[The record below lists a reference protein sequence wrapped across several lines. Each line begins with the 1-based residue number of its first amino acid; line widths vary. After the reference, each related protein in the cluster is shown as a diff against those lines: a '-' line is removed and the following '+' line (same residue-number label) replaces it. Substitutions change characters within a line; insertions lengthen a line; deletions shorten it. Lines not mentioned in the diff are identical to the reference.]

1 MNPATIGLIV
11 LGVLLALSTAG
22 NAYFWH
28 ERDGLL
34 QREATVTQLQRDTKE
49 AANTCTRSVED
60 LGKKGAE
67 RDRRIAAALDR
78 VAPQVAADQKAAL
91 AALAARPDDPKD
103 LCGSLERYLR
113 AQITADRG
121 GKP

>member
-67 RDRRIAAALDR
+67 RDRRIASALDR

>member
-1 MNPATIGLIV
+1 MSPPTVALAV

-22 NAYFWH
+22 NLYFWH

-34 QREATVTQLQRDTKE
+34 QREATVQQLARDTRN
-49 AANTCTRSVED
+49 AANACTKSVED

-67 RDRRIAAALDR
+67 RDRRIAAAIEA
-78 VAPQVAADQKAAL
+78 VAPKVRADQQAAL
-91 AALAARPDDPKD
+91 QALASRPDNPQD

-113 AQITADRG
+113 AQIQQDRG
-121 GKP
+121 GAK

>member
-1 MNPATIGLIV
+1 MSPASIGLIV

-22 NAYFWH
+22 NAWFWH

-49 AANTCTRSVED
+49 AANTCTKSVED

-67 RDRRIAAALDR
+67 RDRRLAQALER

-91 AALAARPDDPKD
+91 AALTAKPDDPKD

-113 AQITADRG
+113 AQIRADRG
-121 GKP
+121 EKP